1 MRGDL
6 TTSLHGRGMRRRFG
20 GWRKAGV
27 AIAGAFFFVA
37 VSFAGPQTLQA
48 EEKPLAV
55 VKAERL
61 MDLFGAESTIEQM
74 IVPMI
79 DQITGII
86 IQANPSDG
94 PVIRELMN
102 DYFLPEFKNRLPEYM
117 ELSARLY
124 AEHFNEAELDEL
136 IAFYETPLG
145 QKMIAKFPVLTQ
157 ESMQLGGLWGQQVAM
172 DAYNKLLPKLKK
184 RGLQEPRI

>member
-1 MRGDL
+1 M
-6 TTSLHGRGMRRRFG
+6 M
-20 GWRKAGV
+20 
-27 AIAGAFFFVA
+27 IARWTHTAAAAFLFAA
-37 VSFAGPQTLQA
+37 VSITAPQTLEA
-48 EEKPLAV
+48 EEKPPAV

-61 MDLFGAESTIEQM
+61 IDLFGADSTIEQM

-86 IQANPSDG
+86 IQANPEDG

-124 AEHFNEAELDEL
+124 AEHFTEAEIDEL

-157 ESMQLGGLWGQQVAM
+157 ESMQLGGLWGQQVAL
-172 DAYNKLLPKLKK
+172 DAYNKLLPKLKE

>member
-1 MRGDL
+1 MMITRWAL
-6 TTSLHGRGMRRRFG
+6 T
-20 GWRKAGV
+20 A
-27 AIAGAFFFVA
+27 AAAFVFAA
-37 VSFAGPQTLQA
+37 VSITAPQTLEA
-48 EEKPLAV
+48 EEKPPAV

-61 MDLFGAESTIEQM
+61 IGLFGADSTIEQM

-86 IQANPSDG
+86 IQANPEDG

-102 DYFLPEFKNRLPEYM
+102 EYFLPEFKNRLPEYM

-124 AEHFNEAELDEL
+124 AEHFTEAEIDEL

-157 ESMQLGGLWGQQVAM
+157 ESMQLGGLWGQQVAL
-172 DAYNKLLPKLKK
+172 DAYNKLLPKLKE